1 MKSKIYKKFI
11 SLDVIEGIKKF
22 YDAEPL
28 VNTEN
33 GIVNKNLEYHI
44 PDNFIYKTLN
54 PYLNQ
59 VLGENHEFSTGAY
72 KASQRP
78 YIIHVDSLL
87 QFEAYECSSFD
98 TGEFRQNKAVLIPLV
113 EGPEF
118 RTIVFQ
124 GWSSLNPT
132 REDLEKQKTD
142 QVNHLDPRDFRHE
155 RMFDVVNYLPI
166 DVDYQWALGDILVW
180 DRDQWHMSSD
190 FIQHNKTKIFLILF
204 V

>member
-1 MKSKIYKKFI
+1 MSSKIYKKCI
-11 SLDVIEGIKKF
+11 PLDVIENIKKF
-22 YDAEPL
+22 YDTEPP
-28 VNTEN
+28 VNTEH

-59 VLGENHEFSTGAY
+59 ILGENHEFSTGAY

-78 YIIHVDSLL
+78 YIIHVDSPL
-87 QFEAYECSSFD
+87 QFEAYGCTSFD
-98 TGEFRQNKAVLIPLV
+98 TGELNQNKAVLIPLV
-113 EGPEF
+113 EGFEF

-124 GWSSLNPT
+124 GWSDFNPT
-132 REDLEKQKTD
+132 REELEKQKTD
-142 QVNHLDPRDFRHE
+142 QLNQLDPRDFGHE
-155 RMFDVVNYLPI
+155 RMFDVINYLPI
-166 DVDYQWALGDILVW
+166 DIDYQWSLGDMFVW

-190 FIQHNKTKIFLILF
+190 FIQYNKTKIFLILF